1 MNLAV
6 QNGQPTPAPRTVSLP
21 RITFLRL
28 SLLAAAVLVSLSWL
42 YILGVDSSQSHSFFS
57 AETWRRGVSF
67 LKDLAGVGS
76 PATPAFAQ
84 AQAWRDTGRLAYQ
97 TLAMAVLGIGIA
109 GLVALATFMFGART
123 LMTGDLAPYGS
134 SAWRVVHITTRA
146 FFTLTRSV
154 PELVWAMIAVFIFS
168 PGILPGAIALG
179 IHNAGILGKL
189 SAEVVE
195 GLDSR
200 PIRALRSSGAGRFQ
214 VLLYGVLPQAL
225 PRFTT
230 YLLYRWEVI
239 IRTTIVVGFVAAG
252 GLGQEFRLS
261 MSHFHYTTVSLIL
274 IWYLILVLAVDTAA
288 VLLRRLAR

>member
-1 MNLAV
+1 MTYAA
-6 QNGQPTPAPRTVSLP
+6 PTPRATLLP
-21 RITFLRL
+21 RLSFLRL
-28 SLLAAAVLVSLSWL
+28 SLFAAVALACASWAYVL
-42 YILGVDSSQSHSFFS
+42 NVDSNQSHSFFS

-67 LKDLAGVGS
+67 IKDLSGAGS
-76 PATPAFAQ
+76 AATPAFAQ
-84 AQAWRDTGRLAYQ
+84 ASAWRETGRLAYQ

-109 GLVALATFMFGART
+109 ALVALATFIFGART

-134 SAWRVVHITTRA
+134 SAWRAAYIAARA

-154 PELVWAMIAVFIFS
+154 PELVWAMIAVFILS

-195 GLDSR
+195 GLDPR
-200 PIRALRSSGAGRFQ
+200 PMRALRSSGAGRFQ
-214 VLLYGVLPQAL
+214 VLLYGVLPEAL

-252 GLGQEFRLS
+252 GLGQEFRLA

-274 IWYLILVLAVDTAA
+274 IWYLILVAAVDTAA
-288 VLLRRLAR
+288 ILLRRLAR

>member
-1 MNLAV
+1 MNHAA
-6 QNGQPTPAPRTVSLP
+6 PAAPAPRAALLP
-21 RITFLRL
+21 RLSFLRL
-28 SLLAAAVLVSLSWL
+28 SLLAAIVLCCASWV
-42 YILGVDSSQSHSFFS
+42 YILNVDSNQSHSFFS

-67 LKDLAGVGS
+67 LKDLAGAGS
-76 PATPAFAQ
+76 TATPAFAQ
-84 AQAWRDTGRLAYQ
+84 ASAWRETGRLAYQ

-109 GLVALATFMFGART
+109 ALVALATFIFGART
-123 LMTGDLAPYGS
+123 LMTGELAPYGA
-134 SAWRVVHITTRA
+134 SAWRALYIAARA

-189 SAEVVE
+189 SSEVVE
-195 GLDSR
+195 GLDPR
-200 PIRALRSSGAGRFQ
+200 PMRALRSSGAGRFQ
-214 VLLYGVLPQAL
+214 VLLYGVLPEAL

-252 GLGQEFRLS
+252 GLGQEFRLA
-261 MSHFHYTTVSLIL
+261 MSHFHYTTLSLIL
-274 IWYLILVLAVDTAA
+274 IWYLILVAAVDIAA